1 MKNWL
6 ISLPCLLMVSAAIAS
21 TPTDPGQR
29 SEASMLVT
37 GTLELEPAGKVSGYT
52 IDQQN
57 KLPAEVVKLVRQ
69 NLPTWRFAPEAN
81 VSGTITTRMKLRVV
95 ARPMPNGLESI
106 TISSAQFGGDDG
118 VPAEHIHWQKRTRPV
133 YPNYSLRSRVSGTV
147 YLLLKVGRDGRVENV
162 ATEQVNL
169 TVYAS
174 EHEMSAYRSDLSHAA
189 LAAARQWTFDP
200 PTAGRH
206 VADPF
211 WLVRIPVTFNMARP
225 NETRPII
232 KPSYGQWIV
241 YMPGPRI
248 PVPWLQGN
256 AMASAAPDMVAEGS
270 IRQYNESP
278 RLLTVLGGL

>member
-6 ISLPCLLMVSAAIAS
+6 ISVPCLLMLSAAIAS
-21 TPTDPGQR
+21 SPPSPGQR

-37 GTLELEPAGKVSGYT
+37 GTLELEPAGNVSGYT

-57 KLPAEVVKLVRQ
+57 RLPAEVVKLVRQ
-69 NLPTWRFAPEAN
+69 NLPSWRFAPEPDASN
-81 VSGTITTRMKLRVV
+81 TITTRMTLRIV
-95 ARPMPNGLESI
+95 AKPMPEGLESI
-106 TISSAQFGGDDG
+106 AISSAQFGDDDG
-118 VPAEHIHWQKRTRPV
+118 IPAEHIHWRKRTRPV

-147 YLLLKVGRDGRVENV
+147 YLLLKLGRDGRVENV

-189 LAAARQWTFDP
+189 MAAARQWTFDI

-211 WLVRIPVTFNMARP
+211 WLARIPVTFNMARP
-225 NETRPII
+225 NATRPV

-241 YMPGPRI
+241 YMPGPRTS
-248 PVPWLQGN
+248 VSWLQGN
-256 AMASAAPDMVAEGS
+256 AMAASAPDMVADGS
-270 IRQYNESP
+270 IRQDNESP
-278 RLLTVLGGL
+278 RLLTVLGGS